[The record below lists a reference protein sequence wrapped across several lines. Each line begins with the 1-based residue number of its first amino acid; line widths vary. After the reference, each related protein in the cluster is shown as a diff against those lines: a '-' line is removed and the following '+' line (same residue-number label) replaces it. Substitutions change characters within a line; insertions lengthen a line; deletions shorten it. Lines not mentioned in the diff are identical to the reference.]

1 MTPTAGL
8 GVDNNTPNTALYTL
22 GKLLVSERSDSITL
36 LWMSTTTE
44 TTMRQRGP
52 QSGLG
57 GRDLGLARAAY
68 SCGDDNL
75 SRQLSREAHGLL
87 SESST
92 SPTGDGTPPSFTS
105 WAAGVAEAGHNEELA
120 HRGATLILRGAVDG
134 VMLSIAVLSLGDAAS
149 WPASTACSLNASLL
163 VCWSLY
169 CMCREGLEMLTYKAH
184 YKRERQREAWGV
196 LSHDHISP
204 CLANPLASL
213 MLPHDACTFTTP
225 QSWTTFR
232 RARSRRWCSCTP
244 HAGCPRPPHAASSA
258 LSPASR
264 PSLST

>member
-1 MTPTAGL
+1 M

-120 HRGATLILRGAVDG
+120 YRGATLGLRGATDG
-134 VMLSIAVLSLGDAAS
+134 ILASLIILSLGDAAGWAAQHTLAMNGALLACWAAFIACR
-149 WPASTACSLNASLL
+149 WPP
-163 VCWSLY
+163 
-169 CMCREGLEMLTYKAH
+169 R
-184 YKRERQREAWGV
+184 
-196 LSHDHISP
+196 
-204 CLANPLASL
+204 LAP
-213 MLPHDACTFTTP
+213 
-225 QSWTTFR
+225 
-232 RARSRRWCSCTP
+232 
-244 HAGCPRPPHAASSA
+244 
-258 LSPASR
+258 
-264 PSLST
+264 